1 MEENTAVQMNGLEQN
16 AAAAKPAEPSA
27 ASGLEDVIPDASDMI
42 DLADIASDV
51 IGFIADIFD

>member
-1 MEENTAVQMNGLEQN
+1 MEENTVNQMAGMEQN
-16 AAAAKPAEPSA
+16 AAKPVEQSG

-42 DLADIASDV
+42 DLAEVASDV

>member
-1 MEENTAVQMNGLEQN
+1 MEENTVTQMTGLEQN
-16 AAAAKPAEPSA
+16 AAAKPAEPSA